1 MNLHLLPSFP
11 SQDLLPDGKFLS
23 PVSGLHYVLFLFDQ
37 TELLLSRLSLNEESR
52 FSLVQ
57 EQVRHHEDRMSYI
70 ENNHICL
77 QQQVDTKVA
86 RDAEFH
92 DWIQNKNEEDWL
104 VFKGLPRLT
113 DVTNQEWPKAAAKQV
128 IDAINL
134 ILKAN
139 RARLDFDVLY
149 VANPF
154 KLQNTG
160 PTTYNVRMDSV
171 FSSKRLREVFSGFFR
186 HHKPVPLPPA
196 LKGVSL
202 RNRINLETKIRISIL
217 HQLGGIYRDSN
228 AGASYKVRGYDPRPV
243 LLTIPPRSGSGRART
258 YNFIQA
264 ATTLPAT
271 FSDEQLVRIFQVV
284 GDRFRGHLQALFIV
298 LRDDDHDRCLELVRV
313 ADRRPNRARQPVSG
327 ANAIPSGSATSVG
340 HVFGSGAGMETE
352 ANRSLHGFNPQP
364 PTEVQSFPR
373 ETSVTRAH
381 DARVRARR
389 EHVRQ
394 PTPEGDRHGLKR
406 CRQSSSSSP
415 ERTKKSKKHK
425 KSSKRTRRSPS
436 RSASPGSASGSDSE
450 AYKTKSRK

>member
-1 MNLHLLPSFP
+1 
-11 SQDLLPDGKFLS
+11 
-23 PVSGLHYVLFLFDQ
+23 
-37 TELLLSRLSLNEESR
+37 
-52 FSLVQ
+52 
-57 EQVRHHEDRMSYI
+57 MSYL

-128 IDAINL
+128 IDAINP

-298 LRDDDHDRCLELVRV
+298 LRDDDHDRCLELVRI

-340 HVFGSGAGMETE
+340 HTFLVPVPEWRLRPIGPCMALTP
-352 ANRSLHGFNPQP
+352 NHQPRSSLFLERPASLVLMMPEFVLVVSMFASP
-364 PTEVQSFPR
+364 PLRGTVTVS
-373 ETSVTRAH
+373 SV
-381 DARVRARR
+381 V
-389 EHVRQ
+389 V
-394 PTPEGDRHGLKR
+394 
-406 CRQSSSSSP
+406 SP
-415 ERTKKSKKHK
+415 HPPLPNVP
-425 KSSKRTRRSPS
+425 RSPRSTRSPARGLVGPLQDQLHLVQLPDPS
-436 RSASPGSASGSDSE
+436 RLIPRLTRPSLENEFTTLFSLNDVPSIF
-450 AYKTKSRK
+450 